1 MSAHM
6 VSAEHINVMV
16 HAGLSIGGFRGGEVF
31 ILTTEEPTPY
41 NGVQSS
47 GGYSMRVLRT
57 GTETAFGQMLLDANA
72 ASVNARYQEEEA
84 YVYAYQRPQHT
95 DWEPVEILGA
105 INGYEYQACETDDWL
120 TSEAKAFCDRL
131 RKLAPPEPFQALIHA
146 VFLDTVVEYREPN
159 PVQRPDAENGA
170 LDIIRR
176 SSRPSRSRARSSHAR
191 PA

>member
-1 MSAHM
+1 M

-16 HAGLSIGGFRGGEVF
+16 YAALSIGGFRGGEVF

-47 GGYSMRVLRT
+47 GCYNVRVLRT

-131 RKLAPPEPFQALIHA
+131 RKLAISRLPGADDAPWTIEPGDMPMHK
-146 VFLDTVVEYREPN
+146 
-159 PVQRPDAENGA
+159 QRAAEA
-170 LDIIRR
+170 
-176 SSRPSRSRARSSHAR
+176 RANRT
-191 PA
+191 